1 MLNARAKDIFV
12 SGDVVGRIDLRLTQY
27 LTYFD
32 PEFPPFSSLYYS

>member
-32 PEFPPFSSLYYS
+32 PEIPVFKP